1 ILSAGNSQSKSDDID
16 DTEKNIERLDDFGVF
31 GVETSPK
38 TLATQEI
45 QPNNFG
51 VSLGDNL
58 GDKAPDFG
66 VFGRIKVADPD
77 PQQQKRDEFKHQH
90 EHNHNHV
97 IAQANLAKDYIANR
111 KYKSAFDILADGRV
125 KAAVVAILKQP
136 ENSQLFA
143 DYEGQLECLDELGEV
158 WDE

>member
-1 ILSAGNSQSKSDDID
+1 
-16 DTEKNIERLDDFGVF
+16 
-31 GVETSPK
+31 
-38 TLATQEI
+38 
-45 QPNNFG
+45 
-51 VSLGDNL
+51 
-58 GDKAPDFG
+58 
-66 VFGRIKVADPD
+66 
-77 PQQQKRDEFKHQH
+77 QKRDEFKRQQQH
-90 EHNHNHV
+90 DHNHV
-97 IAQANLAKDYIANR
+97 IAQANLVLNFLRDR